1 MYCFERGFVEMKK
14 VLSCLLA
21 AVIVFTFSSTAIA
34 VSADDS
40 EPVYGIITWD
50 DGTQITIQGNVYNST
65 QTRAANAGSTTYEF
79 AIPASAVPSNGST
92 TIDSPDS
99 GYSSHVYLT
108 ISYAM
113 RNTPTEY
120 KLTGVSGRYTIEDDR
135 VGVWDTELI
144 YGCSGLETPSMKYKS
159 QSVTVEHV
167 GNPFSINTGFSSY
180 ITSTYGV
187 MGANLTI
194 EYMMGTRTW
203 TFTLTNNLFDSWS
216 PEIERG

>member
-1 MYCFERGFVEMKK
+1 MYRFEEGFVEMKK

-92 TIDSPDS
+92 TIDSPDG
-99 GYSSHVYLT
+99 GYASHIFLT

-120 KLTGVSGRYTIEDDR
+120 KLTGVSGYWIIEDPR
-135 VGVWDTELI
+135 TAVWSASLT
-144 YGCSGLETPSMKYKS
+144 YGCSGLKPSA
-159 QSVTVEHV
+159 VTQQDTVDHVE
-167 GNPFSINTGFSSY
+167 NPFSISTGFTSY
-180 ITSTYGV
+180 IIATNGT

-194 EYMMGTRTW
+194 EYMMGTRRW
-203 TFTLTNNLFDSWS
+203 IFTLYNNLFNNW
-216 PEIERG
+216 EV